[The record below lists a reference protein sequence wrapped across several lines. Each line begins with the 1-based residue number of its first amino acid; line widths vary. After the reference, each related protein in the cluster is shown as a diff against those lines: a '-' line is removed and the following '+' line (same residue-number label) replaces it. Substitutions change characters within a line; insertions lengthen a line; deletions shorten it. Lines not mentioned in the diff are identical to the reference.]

1 MDTFAIT
8 KIIQSL
14 LLPPAILLLIMA
26 IGFTVIKKYP
36 RLGKISILMSLLMLY
51 LLSIR
56 IVSDRLIGFLE
67 SSFHPLQKTYVNFA
81 LGEKPT
87 IIVVLGGGT
96 INLSYLNMQPALS
109 RTSMSRLIHGITLYR
124 QINGAVLVASGGSGD
139 PELPNVSEADAMK
152 RVAVSLGV
160 PDKDILVEGNS
171 RNTIDSVRTLKNIAK
186 DARVILVTSA
196 AHMKRAVGMFK
207 KIGVEVIPAPT
218 DYKSE
223 QKKINLYSFIPHIK
237 YFDDSTN
244 AIYEYLGI
252 IWYKAQGV
260 L

>member
-139 PELPNVSEADAMK
+139 PELPN
-152 RVAVSLGV
+152 R
-160 PDKDILVEGNS
+160 
-171 RNTIDSVRTLKNIAK
+171 
-186 DARVILVTSA
+186 SA

>member
-8 KIIQSL
+8 KVIQLL
-14 LLPPAILLLIMA
+14 LLPPAILLLIMGL
-26 IGFTVIKKYP
+26 GFTALKKYP
-36 RLGKISILMSLLMLY
+36 RLGKISILISFLMLY

-67 SSFHPLQKTYVNFA
+67 SSFYPLQRTSVNFA

-87 IIVVLGGGT
+87 IIMVLGGGI
-96 INLSYLNMQPALS
+96 INLSYLNMQPAPS
-109 RTSMSRLIHGITLYR
+109 RTSISRLIHGIMLYR
-124 QINGAVLVASGGSGD
+124 QINSAALVVSGGSGD
-139 PELPNVSEADAMK
+139 PEMPNVSEADAMK
-152 RVAVSLGV
+152 RVAISLGV

-171 RNTIDSVRTLKNIAK
+171 RNTIESVRALKNIAK

-207 KIGVEVIPAPT
+207 KIGVEVVPAPT
-218 DYKSE
+218 DYRGE
-223 QKKINLYSFIPHIK
+223 QKEINLYSFIPYIK
-237 YFDDSTN
+237 YLEDSTN
-244 AIYEYLGI
+244 AICEYLGI
-252 IWYKAQGV
+252 IWYRVQGV